1 MPSLSLNQ
9 NHLKTL
15 LIMAKESK
23 KKEEEIIDSVKLAA
37 EQFFDK
43 NKEHIYT
50 PERCSEPFFTSTGV
64 IGIDSMLGGGVPSGI
79 LCRLLGPP
87 STGKSS
93 EGLLIIKN
101 FLESRKKA
109 RGLIIPTEA
118 RLTEKIKSRSGV
130 KFVHSPE
137 EWVNGT
143 CLILPMNIYDRIAN
157 FIWTLVKTNE
167 LHKLEDRENF
177 IIMID
182 CMDYLTLDDDM
193 KKEIGKSGKVAGPQY
208 MTKMMWAKM
217 ALPFN
222 AGQHILIATS
232 QQSAA
237 PKIDPYA
244 KDPLRQGGSSGGTN
258 VQYQASLVLD
268 FNIRYEGD
276 YILQDNADDAKYDEK
291 KNPKIGH
298 VVKGIIRK
306 SDNEKYDTKFEY
318 AVKYGRTDGN
328 SVWVEKDI
336 LDQLIMWEFLKR
348 ESAKGSFNVEKS
360 LLAELQKVNPD
371 MPEKFRGMNA
381 ALIFLEENPKI
392 TEFLGKRFRSALC

>member
-1 MPSLSLNQ
+1 
-9 NHLKTL
+9 
-15 LIMAKESK
+15 MAKEK
-23 KKEEEIIDSVKLAA
+23 KSEENIDSIKVAA
-37 EQFFDK
+37 TNFFK
-43 NKEHIYT
+43 SNKADIYT
-50 PERCSEPFFTSTGV
+50 EDRVNEPFFVSTGV
-64 IGIDSMLGGGVPSGI
+64 IGLDSMLGGGVPSGI

-87 STGKSS
+87 TTGKSS

-101 FLESRKKA
+101 FLAVRKKS
-109 RGLIIPTEA
+109 RGLVIPTEA

-137 EWVNGT
+137 EWENGT
-143 CLILPMNIYDRIAN
+143 CLILPMNIYEKIAN

-167 LHKLEDRENF
+167 LKDVKDQENF

-182 CMDYLTLDDDM
+182 CMDYLTLGDDM
-193 KKEIGKSGKVAGPQY
+193 TKELGKSNKVAGPQY
-208 MTKMMWAKM
+208 LTKMMWSKI

-222 AGQHILIATS
+222 AGQHIFLATS

-268 FNIRYEGD
+268 FSLRYEGD
-276 YILQDNADDAKYDEK
+276 YILTDADEKYDEK

-298 VVKGIIRK
+298 IVKGMVRK
-306 SDNEKYDTKFEY
+306 SDNEKYDTRFEY

-328 SVWVEKDI
+328 SIWVEKDV
-336 LDQLIMWEFLKR
+336 LDQMITWELLKR
-348 ESAKGSFNVEKS
+348 EGGKSKGSLILDSS
-360 LLAELQKVNPD
+360 LAKELESVQ
-371 MPEKFRGMNA
+371 PEIPESFRGMNA
-381 ALIFLEENPKI
+381 ALKYLEDNNKVTTFLNEK
-392 TEFLGKRFRSALC
+392 FKSALC

>member
-1 MPSLSLNQ
+1 
-9 NHLKTL
+9 
-15 LIMAKESK
+15 MAKKE
-23 KKEEEIIDSVKLAA
+23 KEEFIDSVKIAA
-37 EQFFDK
+37 ENFFK
-43 NKEHIYT
+43 ANKDNIYS
-50 PERCSEPFFTSTGV
+50 PDQVSEPFTVSTGV
-64 IGIDSMLGGGVPSGI
+64 IGLDTMLGGGVPSGI

-101 FLESRKKA
+101 FLETRKKS

-118 RLTEKIKSRSGV
+118 RLTEKLQNRSGV

-143 CLILPMNIYDRIAN
+143 CLILPMNIYEKIAN

-167 LHKLEDRENF
+167 LHKKEDRENF

-182 CMDYLTLDDDM
+182 CMDYLVLADDM
-193 KKEIGKSGKVAGPQY
+193 KKELGESNKVAGPQY
-208 MTKMMWAKM
+208 LTKMMWTKI

-222 AGQHILIATS
+222 AGQHILLATS

-237 PKIDPYA
+237 PKIDKYA

-268 FNIRYEGD
+268 FSLRYEGD
-276 YILQDNADDAKYDEK
+276 YILADENLEKYDEK

-298 VVKGIIRK
+298 IVKGFIRK
-306 SDNEKYDTKFEY
+306 SDNEKYDAKFEY
-318 AVKYGRTDGN
+318 AVKYGRNNGN
-328 SVWVEKDI
+328 SIWVEKDV
-336 LDQLIMWEFLKR
+336 LDQLLTWGLLKR
-348 ESAKGSFNVEKS
+348 EGNKEKGSLLFDES
-360 LLAELQKVNPD
+360 LIKELESIDKDIPN
-371 MPEKFRGMNA
+371 KFRGINA
-381 ALIFLEENPKI
+381 ALKYLESNAAITNFLNEK
-392 TEFLGKRFRSALC
+392 LKASLC

>member
-1 MPSLSLNQ
+1 
-9 NHLKTL
+9 
-15 LIMAKESK
+15 MAKEKQK
-23 KKEEEIIDSVKLAA
+23 KDEEIVDSIKLAA
-37 EQFFDK
+37 KQFYSV
-43 NKEHIYT
+43 NKEYIYT
-50 PERCSEPFFTSTGV
+50 EERCSPPFTVSTGI

-87 STGKSS
+87 TTGKSS

-101 FLESRKKA
+101 FLESRPRA

-118 RLTEKIKSRSGV
+118 RLTEKIKGRSGV

-143 CLILPMNIYDRIAN
+143 CLILPMNIYDRISN

-167 LHKLEDRENF
+167 LQKVADRENF
-177 IIMID
+177 IVMID

-208 MTKMMWAKM
+208 MTKMMWSKI

-222 AGQHILIATS
+222 AGQHILLATS

-268 FNIRYEGD
+268 FALRYEGD
-276 YILQDNADDAKYDEK
+276 YILEDPDEKYDEK
-291 KNPKIGH
+291 KNKKIGH
-298 VVKGIIRK
+298 VVKGVIRK

-318 AVKYGRTDGN
+318 AVKYGRTEGS
-328 SVWVEKDI
+328 SVWVERDI

-348 ESAKGSFNVEKS
+348 ESAKGSFIVNPSILK
-360 LLAELQKVNPD
+360 ELQEINPET
-371 MPEKFRGMNA
+371 PEKFRGMGA
-381 ALIFLEENPKI
+381 ALTFLESNSPV
-392 TEFLGKRFRSALC
+392 TSFLSQKFKKTLC